1 MEKVEQNTENFYK
14 EINGDCNIEKLKNI
28 ANEKIFL
35 YETLLS
41 IIKFSYIKVIN
52 INLLSLMVK
61 LNKKNIYKLISNK
74 KYSKN

>member
-35 YETLLS
+35 YETLLRCFYMEFLCFFAYGNTGMAVNH
-41 IIKFSYIKVIN
+41 IITYVGDKC
-52 INLLSLMVK
+52 L
-61 LNKKNIYKLISNK
+61 
-74 KYSKN
+74 